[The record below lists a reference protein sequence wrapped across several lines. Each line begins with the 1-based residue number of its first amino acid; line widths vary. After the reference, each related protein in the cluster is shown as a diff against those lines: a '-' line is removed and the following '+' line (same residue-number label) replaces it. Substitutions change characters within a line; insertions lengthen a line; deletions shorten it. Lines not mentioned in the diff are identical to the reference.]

1 MTFKKIALLACIVGI
16 LSLFV
21 FQVEMPRIEQE
32 RTGKIFLGG
41 LKPDRLVKVE
51 VKRKAGGFTL
61 VNSHVLP
68 ERTTSEPEKNP
79 LENSGKSDK
88 AWALEGNSQAIL
100 DEGSVDGLLNAL
112 TDLELGDPI
121 PKEDV
126 EGDWGVYGLTEP
138 EVIVAASWDNKTA
151 KIELGRKSEYL
162 GERYARVPD
171 TGNLYL
177 IPDTL
182 YFASNKSVDDI
193 RDKTPID
200 INVDDVNKLVL
211 DLNKK
216 DPAGTVESSS
226 QISLV
231 KSDGV
236 WNLESSNS
244 ARCDEA
250 ALSELTRKLRAL
262 EVASFHDEGVLKT
275 ENYDLETPDV
285 RLSFSGGKDPF
296 VVGISSAKDG
306 NTFFT
311 IPSVG
316 KSVYEVSGS
325 KIGDFLVGESQLL
338 DRRVFS
344 FDSIYVEKA
353 EFSLNGDSVVLQS
366 SGEGEKSWQVDG
378 KPGEPAIIGGFLDN
392 ISKLQVEGLADA
404 SLQAEFKPILTIKVH
419 ERGGKV
425 IEIEVGDSK
434 AQSDGGFHLLKRA
447 GWNGLYKISED
458 TYSSLIPK
466 KEAFAK
472 ING

>member
-41 LKPDRLVKVE
+41 LKPGRLAKVE
-51 VKRKAGGFTL
+51 VRRKGAGFVL
-61 VNSHVLP
+61 VNGHVLLEMP
-68 ERTTSEPEKNP
+68 VEPENRS
-79 LENSGKSDK
+79 LEDTEKKENQ
-88 AWALEGNSQAIL
+88 WTLEGNSQAIL
-100 DEGSVDGLLNAL
+100 DAGSVDGLLNAL

-126 EGDWGVYGLTEP
+126 EGDWGVYGLAEP
-138 EVIVAASWDNKTA
+138 EVIVTASWDKKAA
-151 KIELGRKSEYL
+151 KIELGKKSEYL
-162 GERYARVPD
+162 GERYARVSD
-171 TGNLYL
+171 TGALYL

-182 YFASNKSVDDI
+182 YFASNKGVDDI

-200 INVDDVNKLVL
+200 VNMDEIDKLVL
-211 DLNKK
+211 EVNKK
-216 DPAGTVESSS
+216 DPAGAVESNS
-226 QISLV
+226 QTILA
-231 KSDGV
+231 KTDGV
-236 WNLESSNS
+236 WNIESSNS

-250 ALSELTRKLRAL
+250 ALSELTRKLRSF
-262 EVASFHDEGVLKT
+262 EVASFHDDGVLKS

-285 RLSFSGGKDPF
+285 KLSFSGGKKPF

-306 NTFFT
+306 NTFFNL
-311 IPSVG
+311 PSAG

-325 KIGDFLVGESQLL
+325 KIGDFLLGESQLL

-344 FDSIYVEKA
+344 FNSIDVEKA

-366 SGEGEKSWQVDG
+366 SGDVEKSWQVDG

-392 ISKLQVEGLADA
+392 ISKLQAEGLADNG
-404 SLQAEFKPILTIKVH
+404 LQAEFKPILTIKVN
-419 ERGGKV
+419 EVGGKV
-425 IEIEVGDSK
+425 AEFEVGDSK
-434 AQSDGGFHLLKRA
+434 SQSDGGFHLMKRA

-472 ING
+472 IDG

>member
-41 LKPDRLVKVE
+41 VKPDNLMKVQI
-51 VKRKAGGFTL
+51 KRKGDGFIL
-61 VNSHVLP
+61 LNGHVLP
-68 ERTTSEPEKNP
+68 EGASEPEKNA
-79 LENSGKSDK
+79 LKNSGKLPNT
-88 AWALEGNSQAIL
+88 WTLEGNSQALL
-100 DEGSVDGLLNAL
+100 DAGSVDGLLNAL

-126 EGDWGVYGLTEP
+126 EGDWGVYGLAEP
-138 EVIVAASWDNKTA
+138 EVTVTASWDDKSA
-151 KIELGRKSEYL
+151 KIELGSKSEYL
-162 GERYARVPD
+162 GERYARVPE
-171 TGNLYL
+171 TGSLYL

-182 YFASNKSVDDI
+182 YFASNKSVDEI

-200 INVDDVNKLVL
+200 INIDDFNKLVL
-211 DLNKK
+211 DVNKK
-216 DPAGTVESSS
+216 DPTGAVESTS
-226 QISLV
+226 QIRLV

-244 ARCDEA
+244 VRSDEA
-250 ALSELTRKLRAL
+250 ALSELTRKLRSL
-262 EVASFHDEGVLKT
+262 EVAAFHDDGVLKSHD
-275 ENYDLETPDV
+275 YDLETPDV
-285 RLSFSGGKDPF
+285 KLSFSGGKEPF
-296 VVGISSAKDG
+296 TVGISGAKNG
-306 NTFFT
+306 NTFFN
-311 IPSVG
+311 ILSAG

-325 KIGDFLVGESQLL
+325 KVGDFLVGESQLL
-338 DRRVFS
+338 DRRVFAFNS
-344 FDSIYVEKA
+344 MAVEKA
-353 EFSLNGDSVVLQS
+353 EFSLNGDNVVLQA
-366 SGEGEKSWQVDG
+366 EGKAEKSWKVDG

-392 ISKLQVEGLADA
+392 ISKLTVEGLADA
-404 SLQAEFKPILTIKVH
+404 SLQTEFKPIFTIKVH
-419 ERGGKV
+419 ESDGNLA
-425 IEIEVGDSK
+425 EFEVGDSR
-434 AQSDGGFHLLKRA
+434 AQSDGGFHLLKRV

>member
-1 MTFKKIALLACIVGI
+1 VGI

-200 INVDDVNKLVL
+200 INLDDVNKLVL
-211 DLNKK
+211 DVNKK

-316 KSVYEVSGS
+316 KSVYEVSVS

-353 EFSLNGDSVVLQS
+353 EFSLNGDGVVLQS